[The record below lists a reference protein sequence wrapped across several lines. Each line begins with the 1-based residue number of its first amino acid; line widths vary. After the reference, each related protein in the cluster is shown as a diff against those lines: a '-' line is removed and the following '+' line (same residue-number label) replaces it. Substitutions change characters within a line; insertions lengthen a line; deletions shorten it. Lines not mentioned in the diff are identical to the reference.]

1 MGSTIIAQVKDSVA
15 SVEIPVP
22 TVAASAVTAKSGNAN
37 EANKIGR
44 KDITN
49 LERDFRAIKQ
59 LHNSSSENFKET
71 ISNITEQLRKFQEIG
86 LEVSQN
92 SNRAYMESCNS
103 KLSDDSDLLITK
115 VDDLQDIMEEMRKDV
130 AQRGVRVSDK
140 QLKHILKDIN
150 LAKKSLHDM
159 TLYIS
164 KERPVWKKF
173 GRQNWTR
180 SAKNNNFELAG

>member
-22 TVAASAVTAKSGNAN
+22 TVAASASAVTAKSGNAN

-164 KERPVWKKF
+164 KERPVWKKI
-173 GRQNWTR
+173 WE
-180 SAKNNNFELAG
+180 AELDKVCEEQQF